1 MEALKPGDPG
11 VVGRYR
17 LSARLGDGKLG
28 AVFLGAD
35 EDGETVAV
43 RLVRPDLAADAKFLG
58 RFRKTTDAVRAV
70 DGAHVARV
78 LDADA
83 DGTPP
88 WLAAEYAPGITLA
101 EAVRDHGP
109 LPEESLRA
117 LGSALARALAAV
129 HEAKV
134 THQGLSSATV
144 QLTEHGPQI
153 TDLGISAMLGADAS
167 SALPAPEQATGG
179 GVRPATD
186 VFALAGV
193 VCAAAGVAPYGDTTG
208 PALAQKVLRSAPD
221 LAGLPEDL
229 VEIVAKC
236 LAKRPDARPSAA
248 ELAEL
253 FDGEDATSAAWLP
266 KAIRA
271 AVAEATKTAADAAAE
286 SAKKAPKPAAKPA
299 AKSAAK
305 KTANAPEADAGK
317 DAAEPAATESASGPA
332 TDAAEGSAKASAK
345 EASKAAAKSPAKKTS
360 RSAAEGAD
368 AKATPKAGANDTT
381 KVAIPVAAAAAAA
394 AASAAKDDADDADD
408 ADDDGDATPAAT
420 PAVPRQQRPAGKDEG
435 KDTAAESP
443 ADAGSA
449 KPAGVLPATG
459 ADKATGAKDAKTDKP
474 TDEDDTD
481 AAKDDPAAPTV
492 VVKSPPASDN
502 GSNGSK
508 PGKGAK
514 AATTPAAAPTVVVD
528 RPLDQ
533 PQLLKP
539 RLVSEAAA
547 APAPAAVPTPRR
559 QAPVADPTVV
569 APRNGAAAAPAA
581 YPTPFPNTAPAETA
595 APAKRQASD
604 AIWYA
609 VIALV
614 GLTSAGLAVYRLIDG
629 DWRDLQNPV
638 MGYVLPGIAL
648 VCGLAGIL
656 VLALAV
662 KDRGRTPEV

>member
-17 LSARLGDGKLG
+17 LSARLGDGRLG
-28 AVFLGAD
+28 AVFLGAG

-43 RLVRPDLAADAKFLG
+43 RLVRPDLATDAKFLG

-101 EAVRDHGP
+101 DAVRDHGP

-129 HEAKV
+129 HEADV

-271 AVAEATKTAADAAAE
+271 AVAEATKAAAAAAAE

-305 KTANAPEADAGK
+305 KTGNAPAADAAM
-317 DAAEPAATESASGPA
+317 DAAKPAATESASGPA
-332 TDAAEGSAKASAK
+332 QGAAKGSATGSAKEIPK
-345 EASKAAAKSPAKKTS
+345 GAAKSPAKKTS
-360 RSAAEGAD
+360 QSAAERAD

-381 KVAIPVAAAAAAA
+381 KVAIPVPAAAA
-394 AASAAKDDADDADD
+394 AASAEKGD

-420 PAVPRQQRPAGKDEG
+420 PAVPRQKRPANKDKG
-435 KDTAAESP
+435 KDTDKAAESS
-443 ADAGSA
+443 ADVGNA
-449 KPAGVLPATG
+449 KPAGVLPAAG
-459 ADKATGAKDAKTDKP
+459 ADKATGAKDAKADKP
-474 TDEDDTD
+474 TDEDDAD

-502 GSNGSK
+502 GNGNK

-514 AATTPAAAPTVVVD
+514 AAATPATAPTVVVD

-533 PQLLKP
+533 PRLLKP
-539 RLVSEAAA
+539 RLVSEAAAAA

-559 QAPVADPTVV
+559 EAPVADPTVV
-569 APRNGAAAAPAA
+569 APRNIAAAAPAA
-581 YPTPFPNTAPAETA
+581 YPTPFPNAVPAETA
-595 APAKRQASD
+595 APAKREAND

-662 KDRGRTPEV
+662 KDRGRQATD

>member
-17 LSARLGDGKLG
+17 LSARLGDGRLG

-35 EDGETVAV
+35 EDGETVAI
-43 RLVRPDLAADAKFLG
+43 RLVRPDLATDAKFLG
-58 RFRKTTDAVRAV
+58 RFRKATDAVRAV
-70 DGAHVARV
+70 DGTHVARV

-101 EAVRDHGP
+101 DAVRDHGP

-299 AKSAAK
+299 AKAAAKRAAESAAK
-305 KTANAPEADAGK
+305 KAPGTPPRRPPGRPRRSPRAGRRRTPPRDPPTDLPRKPRRPPRRAPRRRPRRPLPRGRTRRPRPRPAPTTPPRWPSPSRRPPRQPPRRRTTRTTTATLLPRR
-317 DAAEPAATESASGPA
+317 PPRFRV
-332 TDAAEGSAKASAK
+332 
-345 EASKAAAKSPAKKTS
+345 
-360 RSAAEGAD
+360 RSAPRTRARTRARPPSRLPTPGARSPRGRCPPPD
-368 AKATPKAGANDTT
+368 RQGDRRQGRQAHRQAHRRGRLRRR
-381 KVAIPVAAAAAAA
+381 
-394 AASAAKDDADDADD
+394 
-408 ADDDGDATPAAT
+408 DG
-420 PAVPRQQRPAGKDEG
+420 RPG
-435 KDTAAESP
+435 
-443 ADAGSA
+443 GSHSRREV
-449 KPAGVLPATG
+449 PAGVGQRATG
-459 ADKATGAKDAKTDKP
+459 TS
-474 TDEDDTD
+474 
-481 AAKDDPAAPTV
+481 PARVPRPPRRRRRPDRGRR
-492 VVKSPPASDN
+492 PPAR
-502 GSNGSK
+502 
-508 PGKGAK
+508 
-514 AATTPAAAPTVVVD
+514 PAAAP
-528 RPLDQ
+528 Q
-533 PQLLKP
+533 
-539 RLVSEAAA
+539 A
-547 APAPAAVPTPRR
+547 APRVRSRGRRGAGARRRPHAAPGSARGRPHGRRPAQRRAPPRR
-559 QAPVADPTVV
+559 RLTRRRSQTPPPPRPPL
-569 APRNGAAAAPAA
+569 PRNAKPATRFG
-581 YPTPFPNTAPAETA
+581 TPSSPSSASPPRVWPSTA
-595 APAKRQASD
+595 
-604 AIWYA
+604 
-609 VIALV
+609 
-614 GLTSAGLAVYRLIDG
+614 
-629 DWRDLQNPV
+629 
-638 MGYVLPGIAL
+638 
-648 VCGLAGIL
+648 
-656 VLALAV
+656 
-662 KDRGRTPEV
+662 

>member
-17 LSARLGDGKLG
+17 LSARLGDGRLG

-35 EDGETVAV
+35 DDGETVAI

-70 DGAHVARV
+70 DGAHIARV
-78 LDADA
+78 VDADA

-101 EAVRDHGP
+101 DAVRDHGP

-229 VEIVAKC
+229 VEIVAAC

-248 ELAEL
+248 ELAEM

-266 KAIRA
+266 KAVRT
-271 AVAEATKTAADAAAE
+271 AVAEATKTAAAAAAE
-286 SAKKAPKPAAKPA
+286 SAKKAPKSA

-305 KTANAPEADAGK
+305 KTGNDATEANAGK
-317 DAAEPAATESASGPA
+317 DAANAAETESANGPA
-332 TDAAEGSAKASAK
+332 KDDTRE
-345 EASKAAAKSPAKKTS
+345 PAKKS
-360 RSAAEGAD
+360 AAKKASQSAAEASD
-368 AKATPKAGANDTT
+368 AKAAPRAAANDTT
-381 KVAIPVAAAAAAA
+381 KVAIPVAAAVA
-394 AASAAKDDADDADD
+394 AAKDDADEDD
-408 ADDDGDATPAAT
+408 DATPAAT
-420 PAVPRQQRPAGKDEG
+420 PAVPRQKRPADKDKDKGKDE
-435 KDTAAESP
+435 AVESS
-443 ADAGSA
+443 ADAGTA
-449 KPAGVLPATG
+449 KPAGTLPAPG
-459 ADKATGAKDAKTDKP
+459 PDKAADAADAKAGKP
-474 TDEDDTD
+474 TDEDDAD

-492 VVKSPPASDN
+492 VVKSPQASDN
-502 GSNGSK
+502 GNGSK

-514 AATTPAAAPTVVVD
+514 AAATPAAAPTVVVD

-533 PQLLKP
+533 PRLLKP
-539 RLVSEAAA
+539 RLVSEAAAA

-559 QAPVADPTVV
+559 EAPAADPTVV
-569 APRNGAAAAPAA
+569 APRNIAAAAPAA
-581 YPTPFPNTAPAETA
+581 YPTPFPNAAPAETA
-595 APAKRQASD
+595 APAKREASD

-648 VCGLAGIL
+648 VCGLAGIM

-662 KDRGRTPEV
+662 KDRGRTPEA

>member
-17 LSARLGDGKLG
+17 LSARLGDGRLG

-35 EDGETVAV
+35 EDGETVAI
-43 RLVRPDLAADAKFLG
+43 RLVRPDLATDAKFLG
-58 RFRKTTDAVRAV
+58 RFRKATDAVRAV

-101 EAVRDHGP
+101 DAVRDHGP
-109 LPEESLRA
+109 LPEEALRA

-134 THQGLSSATV
+134 THQGLSAATV

-248 ELAEL
+248 ELAQL

-299 AKSAAK
+299 AKKTTAK
-305 KTANAPEADAGK
+305 APESDAGK
-317 DAAEPAATESASGPA
+317 DAAKPAATESASGPA
-332 TDAAEGSAKASAK
+332 KDAAKGSAEDAP
-345 EASKAAAKSPAKKTS
+345 KAAAKSPAKKTS
-360 RSAAEGAD
+360 PSAAEGAD
-368 AKATPKAGANDTT
+368 AKASPKAGANDTT
-381 KVAIPVAAAAAAA
+381 KVAIPVPAAAA
-394 AASAAKDDADDADD
+394 AASAAKDD

-420 PAVPRQQRPAGKDEG
+420 PAVPRQTRPADKDKGKD
-435 KDTAAESP
+435 KAAESP

-449 KPAGVLPATG
+449 KPAGTLPAPG
-459 ADKATGAKDAKTDKP
+459 PDKATDAKADKP
-474 TDEDDTD
+474 TDEDGTD

-502 GSNGSK
+502 GNGNK

-514 AATTPAAAPTVVVD
+514 AAATPAAAPTVVVD

-547 APAPAAVPTPRR
+547 AAAPAPAAVPTPRR
-559 QAPVADPTVV
+559 EAPVADPTVV
-569 APRNGAAAAPAA
+569 APRNVAAAAPAA
-581 YPTPFPNTAPAETA
+581 YPTPFPNAVPAETA
-595 APAKRQASD
+595 APAKREAKD

>member
-17 LSARLGDGKLG
+17 LSARLGDGRLG

-43 RLVRPDLAADAKFLG
+43 RLVRPDLAGDAKFLG

-70 DGAHVARV
+70 EGAHVARV

-129 HEAKV
+129 HEAQV

-248 ELAEL
+248 ELADL

-271 AVAEATKTAADAAAE
+271 AVADATKSAADAAAE
-286 SAKKAPKPAAKPA
+286 RAKKAPKAAAKPA
-299 AKSAAK
+299 AKSPAK
-305 KTANAPEADAGK
+305 KTGNAPEADAGK
-317 DAAEPAATESASGPA
+317 DAAKPAATESASGPA
-332 TDAAEGSAKASAK
+332 KDTAKGSAK
-345 EASKAAAKSPAKKTS
+345 EAPKAAAKSPAKKS
-360 RSAAEGAD
+360 SQSAAEGAD

-381 KVAIPVAAAAAAA
+381 KVAIPVPAAAA
-394 AASAAKDDADDADD
+394 AASAAKDDPDD
-408 ADDDGDATPAAT
+408 DATPAAT
-420 PAVPRQQRPAGKDEG
+420 PAVPRQKRPAAEDEG
-435 KDTAAESP
+435 KDEVKEKAAESP

-449 KPAGVLPATG
+449 KPAGVLPAAG
-459 ADKATGAKDAKTDKP
+459 ADKATDAKADKP
-474 TDEDDTD
+474 TDEPTDEDETD

-502 GSNGSK
+502 GTGNK

-514 AATTPAAAPTVVVD
+514 AAATPAAAPTVVVD

-539 RLVSEAAA
+539 RLVTEAAAAA

-559 QAPVADPTVV
+559 EAPVADPTVV
-569 APRNGAAAAPAA
+569 APRNVAAAAPAA
-581 YPTPFPNTAPAETA
+581 YPTPFPNAAPAETA
-595 APAKRQASD
+595 APAKREAKD